1 LWFFS
6 TFSVARGAALCVLQ
20 GVPAGSIAAF
30 LTAARKEM
38 KKLLAVIVV
47 WPWKGTLGLYEH
59 SGEML

>member
-1 LWFFS
+1 
-6 TFSVARGAALCVLQ
+6 VLQ